1 MRLQDIKKLD
11 EASYPGN
18 IGMME
23 MFKFY
28 QKATADQKAKMK
40 KLLDGKHFDEAW
52 EFLQQVT
59 GVKLQP
65 AA

>member
-1 MRLQDIKKLD
+1 MLLRHLKPLD

-28 QKATADQKAKMK
+28 SIATAEQKQKMK
-40 KLLDGKHFDEAW
+40 DLITKKLFDEAW
-52 EFLQQVT
+52 NFLQLVT
-59 GVKLQP
+59 GTKLKN
-65 AA
+65 

>member
-1 MRLQDIKKLD
+1 MRLQELKKLD

-28 QKATADQKAKMK
+28 QKATQDQKSKMK